1 MTNLLENPIPAALAG
16 YKAAVFAKDV
26 DAFVALYARD
36 IRVFDMWGR
45 WEHRGLAAWRE
56 TVAAWFGSLG
66 DERVVVDFSDVQSE
80 LSPELAS
87 GHAFA
92 RFAAID
98 ADGTELRAL
107 NNRFSVVLRRE
118 GGAWKI
124 AHEHSSAPLALD
136 TAKPVFQR

>member
-1 MTNLLENPIPAALAG
+1 MTTALENPVPAILAA

-26 DAFVALYARD
+26 DAFVALYAGD
-36 IRVFDMWGR
+36 VRVFDMWGR

-56 TVAAWFGSLG
+56 MAAGWFGSLG
-66 DERVVVDFSDVQSE
+66 DERVVVDFADVQAE
-80 LSPELAS
+80 LAADLAS

-98 ADGTELRAL
+98 AAGTELRAL

-118 GGAWKI
+118 DGAWKI
-124 AHEHSSAPLALD
+124 AHEHSSAPLDDA
-136 TAKPVFQR
+136 AKAIFRR